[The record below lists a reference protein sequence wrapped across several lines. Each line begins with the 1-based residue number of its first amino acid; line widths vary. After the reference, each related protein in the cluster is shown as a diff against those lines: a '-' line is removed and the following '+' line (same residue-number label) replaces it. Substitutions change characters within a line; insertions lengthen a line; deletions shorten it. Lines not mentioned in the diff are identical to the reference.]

1 MRIIKLNLSFFC
13 FVALQ
18 AIMLSRN
25 MVQQVNLKQKLKKI
39 IFFPIIMSVFAN
51 DSMRLKKFF
60 QNSLELYI
68 FDSEKIVYFTRF
80 NKHISNFHKLIK
92 INFYK
97 FENNRETRQN
107 YSQTIELTNNTV
119 TDSSDMV
126 STFILK

>member
-1 MRIIKLNLSFFC
+1 
-13 FVALQ
+13 
-18 AIMLSRN
+18 
-25 MVQQVNLKQKLKKI
+25 
-39 IFFPIIMSVFAN
+39 MSVFAN

-119 TDSSDMV
+119 TDSSDTV